1 MSPRPLAEPLRILV
15 VAPHPDDAELAMG
28 GTLAKLVDD
37 GHDVLV
43 ADMTDG
49 EPTPHGTP
57 LIRAR
62 ETEAATQILGVKRTN
77 LGFRNRFVE
86 HSIEARHRV
95 AGLIRTHRASV
106 LFAPH
111 PEDAHPDHLA
121 TTRIVE
127 DARFDAKLTR
137 IELPGEPIYPR
148 WLFHYYATHLRRVA
162 DPTFLIDVTGYEE
175 RKRKAILCYHSQ
187 FIANERNRGV
197 LQWVDAALR
206 YFGSRAGVAAAE
218 PFSCREPIALTALD
232 RLT

>member
-1 MSPRPLAEPLRILV
+1 MPTEPLRILI

-28 GTLAKLVDD
+28 GTIAKLVDA
-37 GHDVLV
+37 GHDVLI

-49 EPTPHGTP
+49 EPTPHGSP
-57 LIRAR
+57 EIRAQ
-62 ETEAATQILGVKRTN
+62 ETAEATRILGVRRTN

-95 AGLIRTHRASV
+95 AGAIRMHQASIV
-106 LFAPH
+106 FAPH

-127 DARFDAKLTR
+127 DARFDAKLTK
-137 IELPGEPIYPR
+137 IDLPGEPIYPR

-162 DPTFLIDVTGYEE
+162 DPTFLIDVTGYET
-175 RKRKAILCYHSQ
+175 RKRDSILAYRSQ
-187 FIANERNRGV
+187 FVTNQRNRAV
-197 LQWVDAALR
+197 VDWVDAALS

-218 PFSCREPIALTALD
+218 PFSSREPIALTSLDAL
-232 RLT
+232 T